1 MDKIFEK
8 YINNSHKEFSDKLIP
23 NSNILGIK
31 NGDLRLIAKEYISN
45 NDLSILDREH
55 TYHEEKMVYMYIL
68 SYLKDPNMVYKYLDL
83 MVPNI
88 NNWAVCDCLM
98 NIKMI
103 RKNRELFHNLIIKYK
118 NSDRE
123 FEVRFVLIMLFH
135 YMDSKYLDEIFEII
149 ESVKTNDY
157 YSRMGLAW
165 LICECFIKFRDYT
178 LSRFKDL
185 KVDTFSY
192 NKAISKICDS
202 FRVTDSD
209 KELLKNLR
217 RK

>member
-8 YINNSHKEFSDKLIP
+8 YINNSHKEFSDRLIP

-31 NGDLRLIAKEYISN
+31 NGDLRLIAKEYINN
-45 NDLSILDREH
+45 NDYSILDRKLD
-55 TYHEEKMVYMYIL
+55 YHEEKMVYMYML
-68 SYLKDPNMVYKYLDL
+68 SYMKDPNLIYKYLDK
-83 MVPNI
+83 MVPEI

-98 NIKMI
+98 NIKII
-103 RKNRELFHNLIIKYK
+103 RKNRDLFYKFIEKYK
-118 NSDRE
+118 NSDKE

-135 YMDSKYLDEIFEII
+135 YMDSKYLSNIFEII

-165 LICECFIKFRDYT
+165 LIAECFIKFRDYT
-178 LSRFKDL
+178 YNRFKDL
-185 KVDTFSY
+185 KIDDFSY

-202 FRVTDSD
+202 YRVSDSD
-209 KELLKNLR
+209 KEALKKIR

>member
-8 YINNSHKEFSDKLIP
+8 YINNSYKKFSDKLIP

-31 NGDLRLIAKEYISN
+31 SGDLRIIAKEYISN
-45 NDLSILDREH
+45 NDLSILDRELI
-55 TYHEEKMVYMYIL
+55 YHEEKMVYMYIL
-68 SYLKDPNMVYKYLDL
+68 SYLKDYNMVYKYLDL

-98 NIKMI
+98 NIKII
-103 RKNRELFHNLIIKYK
+103 RKNRKLFHNLISKYK
-118 NSDRE
+118 DSDKE

-135 YMDSKYLDEIFEII
+135 YMEEEYLPEIFEII
-149 ESVKTNDY
+149 ENVKTNAF
-157 YSRMGLAW
+157 YSKMGLAW

-178 LSRFKDL
+178 LARFKNL
-185 KVDTFSY
+185 NIDTFSY

-202 FRVTDSD
+202 YRVTGED
-209 KELLKNLR
+209 KELLKQLR